1 MKTLKK
7 GSKNADVKFL
17 QQSLAKLGYV
27 ISVDGIFGN
36 DTERIVIRFQ
46 NDNNLSPDGVVGTN
60 TWAVLTDLTSVQPL
74 PVFGIDVS
82 HHNGA
87 INWNNVNR
95 SQVNFVYCKATQGRS
110 FIDPMLHSNIGELK
124 RLNFIRGV
132 YHFLTFK
139 DVTAT
144 EQINNLLNTGLDFSQ
159 PGTLPPVLDV
169 EWQQSDSLNKYIKD
183 NQSLCAQK
191 VLDWLTGVE
200 AATGRKPLIY
210 TNKFF
215 WQDYMGNPPGFD
227 DHLLW
232 VASYRNDEPRL
243 PEGWDDYAIWQFT
256 ESASVQGIP
265 GNVDKNVF
273 NGSITDL
280 KKLALLA

>member
-36 DTERIVIRFQ
+36 DTERTVIRFQ
-46 NDNNLSPDGVVGTN
+46 NDNDLSPDGVVGSN
-60 TWAVLTDLTSVQPL
+60 TWAVLTDLTSVRPA

-87 INWNNVNR
+87 INWNNINQ
-95 SQVNFVYCKATQGRS
+95 SQVNFVYCKATQGRW
-110 FIDPMLHSNIGELK
+110 FRDPMLHSNMNELK

-132 YHFLTFK
+132 YHFFTFK
-139 DVTAT
+139 DVTAA
-144 EQINNLLNTGLDFSQ
+144 EQVNNLLGTGIDFSQ

-169 EWQQSDSLNKYIKD
+169 EWQQSNSLNQYIKD
-183 NQSLCAQK
+183 NQALCAQK
-191 VLDWLTGVE
+191 VQAWLAGIE

-210 TNKFF
+210 TNRFF

-227 DHLLW
+227 SYLLW

-243 PEGWDDYAIWQFT
+243 PEGWNDYAIWQFT

-273 NGSITDL
+273 NGSVADL
-280 KKLALLA
+280 RKLALLG